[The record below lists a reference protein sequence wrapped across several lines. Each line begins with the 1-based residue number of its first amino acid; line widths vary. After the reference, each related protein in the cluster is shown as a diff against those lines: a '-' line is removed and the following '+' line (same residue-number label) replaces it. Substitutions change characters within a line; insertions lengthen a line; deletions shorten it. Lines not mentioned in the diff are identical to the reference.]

1 MARTK
6 NKAKKCTGG
15 HAPRKAFGEKPAPLV
30 PDNGAKW
37 DVSAASEADPVR
49 GNILFMKPTH

>member
-1 MARTK
+1 MARMK

-15 HAPRKAFGEKPAPLV
+15 HAPRKALGERSAPPV
-30 PDNGAKW
+30 PDKGAKW
-37 DVSAASEADPVR
+37 DVSAASESDPVR